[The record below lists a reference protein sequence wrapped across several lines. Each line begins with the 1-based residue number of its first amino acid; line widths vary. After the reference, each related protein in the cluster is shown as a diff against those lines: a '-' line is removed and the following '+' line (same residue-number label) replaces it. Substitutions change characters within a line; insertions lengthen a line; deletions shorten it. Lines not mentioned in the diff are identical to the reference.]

1 MLTFPFVPSDPAPE
15 SLHRRRFLKRGGA
28 GIGALALG
36 SLLSDD
42 IAASNALASGVEP
55 GLPSVAPTAKN
66 VIFFHMTGAPSQLE
80 LFDNKPVLRQ
90 FDRKMAPAELYEG
103 KRFSFL
109 RGRPRLL
116 GAQFRFRKYGNSG
129 NEISELL
136 PHLAQQSDEL
146 CIVRSMQTTEF
157 NHGPAQLLFHTG
169 MNRQG
174 YPSIGAWATY
184 GLGSES
190 ENLPSYVVFQGGASP
205 GAGSNLWKSGFLPSV
220 HQGIQLRS
228 EGDPV
233 LFLNP
238 ADGVSRDD
246 RRQTLDAIRELN
258 QQNFQAIHDPEIQT
272 RIEQYELAFRM
283 QASVPELVDLSS
295 ETRETLQMYGEGDFA
310 KQCLTARR
318 LAERGVRFIE
328 FFQGDWDTHSNQRG
342 RLQKS
347 CLNVDQPIA
356 ALLKDLKQRGMLEE
370 TLVVWAAEFGRTPM
384 LQGDETPAKCGRDH
398 QKDAFTIWL
407 AGGGIKRGLTYGQ
420 TNELGNEVAENATN
434 IRDIHATMLR
444 LLGINH
450 EQLTYRYQ
458 GLDQKLTG
466 VEPARVLHELI
477 SS

>member
-1 MLTFPFVPSDPAPE
+1 MLNSSD
-15 SLHRRRFLKRGGA
+15 SNHSNTSFLRRCFLQRSGA

-36 SLLSDD
+36 SLLESEA
-42 IAASNALASGVEP
+42 IASRDATAFRSF
-55 GLPSVAPTAKN
+55 APTAKN
-66 VIFFHMTGAPSQLE
+66 VIFFHMTGAPSQLD
-80 LFDNKPVLRQ
+80 LFDNKPVLRE

-109 RGRPRLL
+109 RGQPKLL
-116 GAQFRFRKYGNSG
+116 GSQFRFRKHGNSG
-129 NEISELL
+129 NELSELL
-136 PHLAQQSDEL
+136 PHLARQADEL

-157 NHGPAQLLFHTG
+157 NHGPAQLVFHTG

-174 YPSIGAWATY
+174 YPSIGSWATY

-190 ENLPSYVVFQGGASP
+190 RNLPGYVVFLGGASP

-220 HQGIQLRS
+220 HQGIQLR
-228 EGDPV
+228 GDADPV

-246 RRQTLDAIRELN
+246 RRHTLDAIRELN
-258 QQNFQAIHDPEIQT
+258 QQNYKMIGDPEIQT

-283 QASVPELVDLSS
+283 QSSVPELTDTSS
-295 ETRETLQMYGEGDFA
+295 ETKETLQMYGNGEFA

-328 FFQGDWDTHSNQRG
+328 FFKGDWDTHSNQKN
-342 RLQKS
+342 RLQQI
-347 CLNVDQPIA
+347 CLDVDQPIA
-356 ALLKDLKQRGMLEE
+356 ALLTDLKQRGMLDK

-384 LQGDETPAKCGRDH
+384 LQGDERPEKCGRDH
-398 QKDAFTIWL
+398 QKDAFTIWM
-407 AGGGIKRGLTYGQ
+407 AGGGIKPGMTYGQ
-420 TNELGNEVAENATN
+420 TNELGNEVTQDPTN

-444 LLGINH
+444 LMGIDH
-450 EQLTYRYQ
+450 EQLTYRFQ

-466 VEPARVLHELI
+466 VEPARVLRGLI